1 MAELA
6 LVPAPAFSRRLSI
19 ESCEREPNAN
29 TSNLFRAGSAATNNQ
44 QKGSI
49 AAVAR
54 DILGKVNQ
62 CKTYP
67 SLSLTKWILCVENV
81 INTDLLRFLRLSEE
95 RLRGTPEKQNTDD

>member
-1 MAELA
+1 
-6 LVPAPAFSRRLSI
+6 V
-19 ESCEREPNAN
+19 
-29 TSNLFRAGSAATNNQ
+29 ATNHQ

-62 CKTYP
+62 FKTYP

-81 INTDLLRFLRLSEE
+81 MNADLLRFLRLSEE
-95 RLRGTPEKQNTDD
+95 RLRGTREKQNTED